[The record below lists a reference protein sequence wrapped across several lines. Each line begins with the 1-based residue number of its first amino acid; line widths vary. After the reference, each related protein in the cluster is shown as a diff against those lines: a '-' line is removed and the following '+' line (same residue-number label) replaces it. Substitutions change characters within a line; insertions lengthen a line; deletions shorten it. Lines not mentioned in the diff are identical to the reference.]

1 MSFDQQGNWI
11 GKTQEELD
19 GFEDTLNQDAY
30 EIPQELQEQFNA
42 LGMQVLEGNSALV
55 KSNKNTK
62 ASFLNLLAK
71 GVKPADIIIPV
82 YGGLHVLIDCLNSI
96 QARTLWPHKIILV
109 DDCSPD
115 EDTKNFLTTWAE
127 ANPEHTVLFNK
138 KNRGFAAT
146 VNRGIEHGDG
156 AYLCILNSDVVVTP
170 GWLYKQIM
178 ALEASPLNKIV
189 NPCTNNTAEIAI
201 PMQEGYDY
209 NDMNRAFERLSSH
222 AYPEIMPT
230 GFCFTM
236 ERSLI
241 NEIGSFDE
249 GYGSY
254 GEETDLWMRCVSRIS
269 NGQVSNWRAVLAD
282 DTYIF
287 HERGT
292 SFGVLGTEEHMA
304 FRKAGS
310 ARFHSIWPGF
320 KALFRTYNFKK
331 SLAALRSP
339 IGTELI
345 KKQKPRYKIC
355 FVVFSTENCGGM
367 KVIADT
373 VNCLNEIG
381 VEAKVAHIKRETEMK
396 KNVLPSLR
404 SEPIVF
410 DGYSDFVTNFEARV
424 FSDGIVVAGTGE
436 LMGAVAAVTTDNPK
450 LTSLHFSQ
458 SDDVSI
464 APTTS
469 LRKSI
474 ASANRLADYTITNSK
489 WTAAKMAK
497 KHKVSGSISVGYDNL
512 MFFPHGRDKGDDRPT
527 VLVSLGN
534 KVYPFKGHDRGVD
547 MCEHLYKMCKKD
559 KKEIRILANGVD
571 AVQGAEFIIGLG
583 VLNQSKF
590 ATILGTEVDVYC
602 DPAHNHSYG
611 LPTLEAMASGVVPV
625 CWNNKGVTE
634 YATHDRDAI
643 ILNNKTAPE
652 VMAERI
658 YNLLFNEPKRM
669 EQLRTE
675 GLKTAAKLPRAD
687 GVLEFIELLENALD
701 LKFEPKNIAVI
712 TPHLRKY
719 GGPTTILDTANLL
732 QEAGHNVA
740 LYTIYPDIDPAIQR
754 TSKVPIRVDWKNI
767 PPCDVLISNSDNP
780 HNDMFLEMA
789 HIKKK
794 VMLKLSHNERFKE
807 LETNSLNLEWDAI
820 ATSTGWLRKACN
832 TVTEGWDYSTGH
844 NVKRVGWY
852 HYGHSQFAQL
862 THQRSYGNNKVGI
875 TIGTLIH
882 QHPLKGTNEALVV
895 MEALLKKHPGAIR
908 MVGVGE
914 VPGFDKT
921 KPPWLNYVAGLS
933 REDMS
938 RVMSQV
944 DIWLVASHTEGL
956 GRMTLE
962 AMSSGCAIVST
973 DTQAEF
979 LKDGQNCML
988 AKVGDVQG
996 LTNCC
1001 DRLFNA
1007 APLKADL
1014 IQNGLATAKK
1024 AADPTDYITNWNKVI
1039 GDLF

>member
-381 VEAKVAHIKRETEMK
+381 VEAKVAHIKR
-396 KNVLPSLR
+396 VL
-404 SEPIVF
+404 
-410 DGYSDFVTNFEARV
+410 
-424 FSDGIVVAGTGE
+424 
-436 LMGAVAAVTTDNPK
+436 
-450 LTSLHFSQ
+450 
-458 SDDVSI
+458 
-464 APTTS
+464 
-469 LRKSI
+469 
-474 ASANRLADYTITNSK
+474 
-489 WTAAKMAK
+489 
-497 KHKVSGSISVGYDNL
+497 
-512 MFFPHGRDKGDDRPT
+512 
-527 VLVSLGN
+527 
-534 KVYPFKGHDRGVD
+534 
-547 MCEHLYKMCKKD
+547 
-559 KKEIRILANGVD
+559 
-571 AVQGAEFIIGLG
+571 
-583 VLNQSKF
+583 
-590 ATILGTEVDVYC
+590 
-602 DPAHNHSYG
+602 
-611 LPTLEAMASGVVPV
+611 
-625 CWNNKGVTE
+625 
-634 YATHDRDAI
+634 
-643 ILNNKTAPE
+643 
-652 VMAERI
+652 
-658 YNLLFNEPKRM
+658 
-669 EQLRTE
+669 
-675 GLKTAAKLPRAD
+675 
-687 GVLEFIELLENALD
+687 
-701 LKFEPKNIAVI
+701 
-712 TPHLRKY
+712 
-719 GGPTTILDTANLL
+719 
-732 QEAGHNVA
+732 
-740 LYTIYPDIDPAIQR
+740 
-754 TSKVPIRVDWKNI
+754 
-767 PPCDVLISNSDNP
+767 
-780 HNDMFLEMA
+780 
-789 HIKKK
+789 
-794 VMLKLSHNERFKE
+794 
-807 LETNSLNLEWDAI
+807 
-820 ATSTGWLRKACN
+820 
-832 TVTEGWDYSTGH
+832 
-844 NVKRVGWY
+844 
-852 HYGHSQFAQL
+852 
-862 THQRSYGNNKVGI
+862 
-875 TIGTLIH
+875 
-882 QHPLKGTNEALVV
+882 
-895 MEALLKKHPGAIR
+895 
-908 MVGVGE
+908 
-914 VPGFDKT
+914 
-921 KPPWLNYVAGLS
+921 
-933 REDMS
+933 
-938 RVMSQV
+938 
-944 DIWLVASHTEGL
+944 
-956 GRMTLE
+956 
-962 AMSSGCAIVST
+962 
-973 DTQAEF
+973 
-979 LKDGQNCML
+979 
-988 AKVGDVQG
+988 
-996 LTNCC
+996 
-1001 DRLFNA
+1001 
-1007 APLKADL
+1007 
-1014 IQNGLATAKK
+1014 
-1024 AADPTDYITNWNKVI
+1024 
-1039 GDLF
+1039 